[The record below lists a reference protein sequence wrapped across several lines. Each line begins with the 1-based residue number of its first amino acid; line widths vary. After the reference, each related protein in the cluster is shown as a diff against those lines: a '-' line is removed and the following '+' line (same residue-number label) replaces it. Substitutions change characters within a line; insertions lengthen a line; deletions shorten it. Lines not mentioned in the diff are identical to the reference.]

1 MSLSA
6 LILTVIEEFLR
17 MSQFDGEKGEKM
29 KEVYGEFCSK
39 QMDAA
44 LLYKDLMKNDR
55 KFSTF
60 IKVYSHFC
68 TCMHI

>member
-1 MSLSA
+1 
-6 LILTVIEEFLR
+6 
-17 MSQFDGEKGEKM
+17 M

-44 LLYKDLMKNDR
+44 QLYKDLLKNDR

-60 IKVYSHFC
+60 IKVCVANINPCLCLLCFLQQ
-68 TCMHI
+68 